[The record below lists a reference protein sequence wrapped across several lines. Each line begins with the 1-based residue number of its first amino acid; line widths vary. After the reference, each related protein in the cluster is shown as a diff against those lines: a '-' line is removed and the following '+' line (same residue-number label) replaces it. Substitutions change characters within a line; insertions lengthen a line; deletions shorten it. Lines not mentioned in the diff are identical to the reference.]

1 MLFQTVEF
9 LILLIVVLVAIMVI
23 KRRSWQHGMLTAAS
37 FVFYGWWDVRFLLL
51 IVLSTVVDYSAAMG
65 IVKSKLMTAKRRTML
80 SFLLIG
86 AAVFFLLPNWPE
98 WQAALKS
105 GSMPAAGTPWIAR
118 WSGLFPSI
126 GFVVAIAILGP
137 LTYALWARLADKSRR
152 RAFLLTSVL
161 VNLGVLAFFKYFN
174 FFMDSAQSVAGSLG
188 SNLSV
193 TALEV
198 ALPVGISFYTFQT
211 MSYTIDVYRGQLR
224 PEKSLLR
231 LGLYVSYFPQLVA
244 GPILRPKEFLP
255 SLRRRWV
262 LRVGNLR
269 SGFNLAL
276 VGLFKKVIIADNL
289 APLVDVIFSHPEGQS
304 SIVIMLGAMLFAIQ
318 IYCDFSGYTDIARA
332 ISRMFGVEIPINFNF
347 PYFSTSMTQFWR
359 RWHISLSSRLRDYL
373 YIPLGGSRISIP
385 MTYVNLMITMLLGGL
400 WHGASWNFVVWG
412 GYQGAL
418 LAGNK
423 LLAVWTARTAW
434 LSRWS
439 THWTGLVVRWG
450 ITTYLW
456 LLGWLIFRVT
466 DFSDLWY
473 CVKKFVLFDGAL
485 GLGAAGLGRGDPFT
499 AVGAAAVFCVLHAAD
514 YLLLCR
520 TGSTVATRLGSVPY
534 LVRASVYV
542 LAAVAFFFA
551 WPTENG
557 AFIYFQF

>member
-359 RWHISLSSRLRDYL
+359 RWHISLSSWLRDYL

-423 LLAVWTARTAW
+423 LLAVWTGRTAW

-520 TGSTVATRLGSVPY
+520 TGSTIATRLGSVPY

>member
-1 MLFQTVEF
+1 
-9 LILLIVVLVAIMVI
+9 
-23 KRRSWQHGMLTAAS
+23 
-37 FVFYGWWDVRFLLL
+37 
-51 IVLSTVVDYSAAMG
+51 
-65 IVKSKLMTAKRRTML
+65 
-80 SFLLIG
+80 
-86 AAVFFLLPNWPE
+86 
-98 WQAALKS
+98 
-105 GSMPAAGTPWIAR
+105 
-118 WSGLFPSI
+118 
-126 GFVVAIAILGP
+126 
-137 LTYALWARLADKSRR
+137 
-152 RAFLLTSVL
+152 
-161 VNLGVLAFFKYFN
+161 
-174 FFMDSAQSVAGSLG
+174 
-188 SNLSV
+188 
-193 TALEV
+193 
-198 ALPVGISFYTFQT
+198 
-211 MSYTIDVYRGQLR
+211 
-224 PEKSLLR
+224 
-231 LGLYVSYFPQLVA
+231 VA

-359 RWHISLSSRLRDYL
+359 RWHISLSSWLRDYL

-423 LLAVWTARTAW
+423 LLAVWTGRTAW

-520 TGSTVATRLGSVPY
+520 TGSTIATRLGSVPY

>member
-65 IVKSKLMTAKRRTML
+65 IVKSKLMTAKRRAML

-255 SLRRRWV
+255 SLRHSWV

-359 RWHISLSSRLRDYL
+359 RWHISLSSWLRDYL

-514 YLLLCR
+514 YMLLCR
-520 TGSTVATRLGSVPY
+520 TGSTIATRLGSVPY

>member
-359 RWHISLSSRLRDYL
+359 RWHISLSSWLRDYL

-520 TGSTVATRLGSVPY
+520 TGSTIATRLGSVPY

>member
-23 KRRSWQHGMLTAAS
+23 KRRRWQHGMLTAAS

-80 SFLLIG
+80 SLLLVG

-105 GSMPAAGTPWIAR
+105 GSMPAPGTPWIAR

-255 SLRRRWV
+255 SLRRSWV

-359 RWHISLSSRLRDYL
+359 RWHISLSSWLRDYL

-423 LLAVWTARTAW
+423 LLAVWTGRTAW

-520 TGSTVATRLGSVPY
+520 TGSTIATRLGSVPY

>member
-9 LILLIVVLVAIMVI
+9 LILLVVVIIAIAI
-23 KRRSWQHGMLTAAS
+23 IRHRRWQHGLMTAAS

-65 IVKSKLMTAKRRTML
+65 IVRSRRMTASRLAKL
-80 SFLLIG
+80 GFLLLA

-105 GSMPAAGTPWIAR
+105 GSLPDAGTPWIAR
-118 WSGLFPSI
+118 WSGMFPAI
-126 GFVVAIAILGP
+126 GLIVVIAILGP
-137 LTYALWARLADKSRR
+137 LTYLLWSRLKDKSRR

-161 VNLGVLAFFKYFN
+161 VNLGVLAFFKYFD
-174 FFMDSAQSVAGSLG
+174 FFVQSAEGVAGSLG
-188 SNLSV
+188 HNISI

-198 ALPVGISFYTFQT
+198 ALPIGISFYTFQT
-211 MSYTIDVYRGQLR
+211 MSYTIDVYRGEIR
-224 PEKSLLR
+224 PERSLLR

-244 GPILRPKEFLP
+244 GPILRPSQFLP
-255 SLRRRWV
+255 SLRRSWV
-262 LRVGNLR
+262 LRAENLR

-276 VGLFKKVIIADNL
+276 VGLFKKVVIADNVS
-289 APLVDVIFSHPEGQS
+289 PLVDVIFLHPEGQS
-304 SIVIMLGAMLFAIQ
+304 SLIIMLGAVLFAIQ

-347 PYFSTSMTQFWR
+347 PYFSTSITQFWR
-359 RWHISLSSRLRDYL
+359 RWHISLSSWLRDYL

-418 LAGNK
+418 LAGNRV
-423 LLAVWTARTAW
+423 LALTAKRVDW
-434 LSRWS
+434 MEQWS

-473 CVKKFVLFDGAL
+473 CVKKFVLFDGVL
-485 GLGAAGLGRGDPFT
+485 GLGSAGLGRGDPFT
-499 AVGAAAVFCVLHAAD
+499 AVGAAAVFCVLHTAD
-514 YLLLCR
+514 YALLCR
-520 TGSTVATRLGSVPY
+520 TGSTFARWLGAVPY
-534 LVRASVYV
+534 PVRAGVYV
-542 LAAVAFFFA
+542 LTAIVFFFA
-551 WPTENG
+551 WPVASG

>member
-23 KRRSWQHGMLTAAS
+23 KRRRWQHGMLTAAS

-80 SFLLIG
+80 SLLLVG

-105 GSMPAAGTPWIAR
+105 GSMPAPGTPWIAR

-359 RWHISLSSRLRDYL
+359 RWHISLSSWLRDYL

-423 LLAVWTARTAW
+423 LLAVWTGRTAW

-520 TGSTVATRLGSVPY
+520 TGSTIATRLGSVPY

>member
-9 LILLIVVLVAIMVI
+9 LILLTVVLVAIMI
-23 KRRSWQHGMLTAAS
+23 IRRRRFQHGVLTAAS

-65 IVKSKLMTAKRRTML
+65 IVKSRRMTAKRRMML
-80 SFLLIG
+80 GLLLIG

-98 WQAALKS
+98 WQAALKA
-105 GSMPAAGTPWIAR
+105 GSMPAPGTPWIAR

-126 GFVVAIAILGP
+126 GLVAVIAILGP
-137 LTYALWARLADKSRR
+137 LTYALWARLKDASRR
-152 RAFLLTSVL
+152 RAFLLTSVI

-174 FFMDSAQSVAGSLG
+174 FFVDSAQSVAGSLG
-188 SNLSV
+188 YDISV

-211 MSYTIDVYRGQLR
+211 MSYTIDVYRGKLR

-244 GPILRPKEFLP
+244 GPILRPSEFLP

-276 VGLFKKVIIADNL
+276 VGLFKKVIIADNV

-304 SIVIMLGAMLFAIQ
+304 SIVIMLGAFLFAVQ

-347 PYFSTSMTQFWR
+347 PYFSTSITQFWR
-359 RWHISLSSRLRDYL
+359 RWHISLSSWLRDYL

-423 LLAVWTARTAW
+423 VLAELTSKVSW
-434 LSRWS
+434 LDRWS
-439 THWTGLVVRWG
+439 KHWTGLIVRWG

-466 DFSDLWY
+466 SFSELWY
-473 CVKKFVLFDGAL
+473 CVKKFVLFDGSL

-499 AVGAAAVFCVLHAAD
+499 AVGAAVVFCVLHAID

-520 TGSTVATRLGSVPY
+520 TGSTVATRLGTVPY
-534 LVRASVYV
+534 PVRAGVYA
-542 LAAVAFFFA
+542 LAAIAFFFA
-551 WPTENG
+551 WPTQNG

>member
-359 RWHISLSSRLRDYL
+359 RWHISLSSWLRDYL

-423 LLAVWTARTAW
+423 LLAVWTGRTAW

-520 TGSTVATRLGSVPY
+520 TGSTIATRLGSVPY
-534 LVRASVYV
+534 FVRASVYV